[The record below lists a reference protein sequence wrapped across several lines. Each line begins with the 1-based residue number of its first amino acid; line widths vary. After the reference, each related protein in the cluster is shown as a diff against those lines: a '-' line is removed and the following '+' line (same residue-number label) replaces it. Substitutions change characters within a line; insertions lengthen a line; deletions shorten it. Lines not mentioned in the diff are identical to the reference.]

1 MLTISETLAN
11 LLDEGRANIAWAIRF
26 DLDSGSTGLWTGEH
40 TISIDDVVFAG
51 LSGNIEFDAITSQS
65 ALAADRVSVKIGY
78 LSSAVTTIIAGEIWH
93 QRPAYLIQTF
103 VDDAGAVVE
112 SITRFAG
119 FLDDLELT
127 DADGDTRV
135 VTLHLE
141 SNNRELSRSTDRV
154 RSDPDQRRVS
164 SGDTFFAQAA
174 SSNAN
179 AQIYWGSKGVQAIP
193 QKKSGGFLAR
203 LFG

>member
-1 MLTISETLAN
+1 MLTISNALAQ
-11 LLDEGRANIAWAIRF
+11 LLEEGRANIAWLIRF

-40 TISIDDVVFAG
+40 TISVGGVSFAG
-51 LSGNIEFDAITSQS
+51 ISGNIEFDAVTSQS
-65 ALAADRVSVKIGY
+65 ALATDQVSVRIGY
-78 LSSAVTTIIAGEIWH
+78 LSSAVTTIVANEIWH
-93 QRPAYLIQTF
+93 QRPAYLIQAF
-103 VDDAGAVVE
+103 IDDAGAVVDT
-112 SITRFAG
+112 ITRFAG

-135 VTLHLE
+135 VTLTLE

-179 AQIYWGSKGVQAIP
+179 TQIYWGSKGAQEIP
-193 QKKSGGFLAR
+193 RKKGGFLAR